1 MRLHDYLDYWAV
13 EQPEAALVLQ
23 DEDRLTY
30 RDVEIASNRLANA
43 LLGAGV
49 EPGDRIAVLS
59 KNCPEYLIVY
69 LAASR
74 AGATVVPLNHRLAP
88 PEWEHILADARP
100 RVVFAGSGFAEPLEA
115 IREAQADHRVHV
127 SLGGA
132 TAGCESYGDWQASAS
147 GRRPDRVTPEEA
159 PILQLYTS
167 GTTGRPKGALITH
180 RALTANLL
188 QISLA
193 VSPGPGDRHLG
204 VAPLFHAAVVP
215 TAFTALA
222 SGGGIRLLSDFD
234 PERVLQVLREE
245 GITRA
250 VLVAA
255 MIQACVSAGSRA
267 SAGRFPSLRLVYYGA
282 SPIASETL
290 KGGAELFGCG
300 FVQSY
305 GMSEA
310 TQAVTFLN
318 ELDHGRALAGEPDLL
333 LSAGRPALGTEV
345 RILDLQ
351 GAPLPDGSVGEI
363 AVRGPQL
370 MSGYWRLPEES
381 AAALREGWLHTG
393 DVGSVDDRGY
403 LFVQDRLK
411 DMIVTGGENVY
422 PRAVEE
428 VLHQHPAVAEA
439 AVIGVPD
446 DRWGETVKAVVVLKP
461 GMTATDGDIV
471 EFCVGKLGGFE
482 RPRSVDIVASL
493 PRNASGK
500 VLKRELRE
508 PYWAGRS
515 RRVAG
520 S

>member
-1 MRLHDYLDYWAV
+1 MRLHDYVDYWGV
-13 EQPEAALVLQ
+13 RQPDAFLALH
-23 DEDRLTY
+23 DEGRLTY
-30 RDVEIASNRLANA
+30 RDARLASNRLANA
-43 LLGAGV
+43 LLDAGI
-49 EPGDRIAVLS
+49 EPGDRIAILS

-74 AGATVVPLNHRLAP
+74 VGAAVVPMNYRLAP
-88 PEWEHILADARP
+88 PEWEHILADAGP
-100 RVVFAGSGFAEPLEA
+100 RVVFAGSGFAEPLQA
-115 IREAQADHRVHV
+115 IREADGEERTHV
-127 SLGGA
+127 ALHGSITGW
-132 TAGCESYGDWQASAS
+132 ESYGDWQASGS
-147 GRRPDRVTPEEA
+147 EQTPESLTPEDA
-159 PILQLYTS
+159 AILQLYTS

-180 RALTANLL
+180 RALSANLL

-193 VSPGPGDRHLG
+193 VAPGPGDRHLG

-215 TAFTALA
+215 SAFTALA
-222 SGGGIRLLSDFD
+222 GGGSIRLLGDFE
-234 PERVLQVLREE
+234 PERVLQVLSDENV
-245 GITRA
+245 TCA

-255 MIQACVSAGSRA
+255 MIQACVSAGSTRPE
-267 SAGRFPSLRLVYYGA
+267 REFPSLRLVYYGA
-282 SPIASETL
+282 SPIATETL
-290 KGGAELFGCG
+290 KGGAEMLGCG

-310 TQAVTFLN
+310 TQAVTFLD
-318 ELDHGRALAGEPDLL
+318 ELDHRRALGGEANLL
-333 LSAGRPALGTEV
+333 LSAGRPALGTRL
-345 RILDLQ
+345 RIVDLE
-351 GAPLPDGSVGEI
+351 GAPLPQGSVGEI

-370 MSGYWRLPEES
+370 MSGYWQLPEET
-381 AAALREGWLHTG
+381 ATALRGGWLHTG
-393 DVGSVDDRGY
+393 DVGSIDESGY
-403 LFVQDRLK
+403 LFVQDRVK

-422 PRAVEE
+422 PRVVEE
-428 VLHQHPAVAEA
+428 VLYQHPAVAEA

-461 GMTATDGDIV
+461 GMTASDRDV
-471 EFCVGKLGGFE
+471 MDFCVGKLGGFE
-482 RPRSVDIVASL
+482 RPRSVDIVSSL